1 MIFNTET
8 YYDDMQVG
16 ESPYPVGLEGALMH
30 VYENECN
37 YNAMMKAVG
46 ISELRYYQDTGKSLF
61 VHEAGVFASFIQK
74 AKEFFKKVIEK
85 IKQIFHKFA
94 AVMNQYTMKDK
105 EFVKKYSKELYRK
118 NITDFTFDGYTFKNL
133 DDAVAKGK
141 LGEGFDD
148 YKKDGSETYTS
159 GRNRAKA
166 DAFDDVRGADSS
178 THGTDAYRG
187 DKAYDSDALETAED
201 SQRGTILN
209 SLGITGASSKAYDSS
224 DFREELHDY
233 LYGDGGKETLD
244 KINVRQQLQYIENT
258 KKDVREVE
266 RQQKEITRAIDK
278 FIKMLDKWETEFN
291 KKDAKWDA
299 DTAGSEKYSDKATDG
314 SWESDQSKQHNYAG
328 ANINDTAKD
337 RLTKYVNFQVSLK
350 RSASNDIT
358 TAFGMIIQAVKDR
371 NRQAKAICVK
381 IIGYKNESASY
392 GYYGESSVNDI
403 FAGVTIR

>member
-141 LGEGFDD
+141 LTDTLESFR
-148 YKKDGSETYTS
+148 KDGSESSSNINT
-159 GRNRAKA
+159 AKKA
-166 DAFDDVRGADSS
+166 AFDAVRDADSS
-178 THGTDAYRG
+178 GHDTDAYRG

-392 GYYGESSVNDI
+392 DYYGESSVNDI

>member
-141 LGEGFDD
+141 LTDTLESFR
-148 YKKDGSETYTS
+148 KDGSESSSNINT
-159 GRNRAKA
+159 AKKA
-166 DAFDDVRGADSS
+166 AFDAVRDADSS
-178 THGTDAYRG
+178 THGTDAYKG

-201 SQRGTILN
+201 SQRGDIL
-209 SLGITGASSKAYDSS
+209 SLIGVPGTSKAYDSS

-299 DTAGSEKYSDKATDG
+299 DTVGPMKYSDKKDDG
-314 SWESDQSKQHNYAG
+314 SWESDRSKQHQYKNSDISEKY
-328 ANINDTAKD
+328 KD